1 MVLNAPKSREEI
13 QGFEF
18 DWLASDVG
26 GFVALF
32 STAGAGDV
40 PNAFLQDT
48 GAHETA
54 IDAVLALPA
63 STQARFAPTIGPNL
77 VNTWRLVAERG
88 LYAFDCDPSGGPYRL
103 VAAPTVAVPI
113 ANLPSI
119 VAEVARRICLPL
131 RFETDVIILA
141 DALTAL

>member
-48 GAHETA
+48 GAHEKA
-54 IDAVLALPA
+54 IGFYPGTFRAHDWPESREHLE
-63 STQARFAPTIGPNL
+63 T
-77 VNTWRLVAERG
+77 
-88 LYAFDCDPSGGPYRL
+88 
-103 VAAPTVAVPI
+103 
-113 ANLPSI
+113 
-119 VAEVARRICLPL
+119 RR
-131 RFETDVIILA
+131 
-141 DALTAL
+141 